1 MENIEKINIVFSSDN
16 NYAQYLGVTLCSIF
30 ENSKNKDKIDIYVLD
45 GGILKENKDKLK
57 IIESKYNFTI
67 IYIEIDTSLFKDF
80 YISGYLTQA
89 TYYRIMIPDLLP
101 NVKKVL
107 YLDCDII
114 VKGDISE
121 LYNTNI
127 DNYFFAAVEDEGFIS
142 KFFSKLEI
150 AKNEKYFN
158 AGVMLM
164 NLDKWRET
172 NINKTIINFINE
184 KREQLESHDQD
195 AINSILYGK
204 WLNLPYKYN
213 VTTTI
218 PDNHQINNDVLI
230 VHYTGPKP
238 WNYLCLHPLKNE
250 YFNYLKKTPWNE
262 SKKYKDKSIKN
273 IIIKF
278 LEKIIYFIFPK
289 NIINLIKKIK
299 RKIGIKFY

>member
-1 MENIEKINIVFSSDN
+1 MEIMEKINIVFSSDN
-16 NYAQYLGVTLCSIF
+16 NYAQYLGVTICSIF

-57 IIESKYNFTI
+57 IIESMYNFDIT
-67 IYIEIDTSLFKDF
+67 YIKINTLLFENF
-80 YISGYLTQA
+80 YISKYLTQA

-101 NVKKVL
+101 NLKKVL

-142 KFFSKLEI
+142 TFFSKLEI

-164 NLDKWRET
+164 NLEKWRET
-172 NINKTIINFINE
+172 NINKIIINFINE
-184 KREQLESHDQD
+184 KKDQLESHDQD

-204 WLNLPYKYN
+204 WLNLPSKYN
-213 VTTTI
+213 TTNIMLDT
-218 PDNHQINNDVLI
+218 HQTDDILI
-230 VHYTGPKP
+230 IHYTGQKP
-238 WNYLCLHPLKNE
+238 WNYLCLNPLKNE
-250 YFNYLKKTPWNE
+250 YFNYLNKIPWNE
-262 SKKYKDKSIKN
+262 PKKYKDKNIKN
-273 IIIKF
+273 IIIIF
-278 LEKIIYFIFPK
+278 LVEIIYYIFSK
-289 NIINLIKKIK
+289 NTVNIIKKFK
-299 RKIGIKFY
+299 RKIGLKLY